1 MTTRPDDG
9 MPLGRKIALVFSL
22 AAAIVCTDLV
32 TKSVFERAFYGQPT
46 LHLLGDTVRVG
57 FVLNTG
63 VFLSLGH
70 TLGPQTRFW
79 LFIVGVGGVLAL
91 LLGLTLKDA
100 RFRTP
105 EVASVAAI
113 IGGGVGNLVDR
124 VQLGA
129 VRDFLNVG
137 IGPLRTGIFN
147 VADMAITFGGIALI
161 LIPFLRKRPGG
172 AGHSGGGDATPR
184 A

>member
-1 MTTRPDDG
+1 MTGDDGG
-9 MPLGRKIALVFSL
+9 MPLRPKLALVFTL
-22 AAAIVCTDLV
+22 AAGVVAADLV
-32 TKSVFERAFYGQPT
+32 TKAIFERAFYGQPT

-70 TLGPQTRFW
+70 ALSPAMRFW
-79 LFIVGVGGVLAL
+79 LFVVGVGAVLTTL
-91 LLGLTLKDA
+91 LALTLKDP
-100 RFRTP
+100 RFRTA
-105 EVASVAAI
+105 EVAAVAAI
-113 IGGGVGNLVDR
+113 VGGGIGNLVDR

-137 IGPLRTGIFN
+137 IGSLRTGIFN

-161 LIPFLRKRPGG
+161 LLPFIRRRK
-172 AGHSGGGDATPR
+172 
-184 A
+184 

>member
-1 MTTRPDDG
+1 MSSSLDDG
-9 MPLGRKIALVFSL
+9 MPLGRKITLVATL
-22 AAAIVCTDLV
+22 AAAIVAADLV
-32 TKSVFERAFYGQPT
+32 TKTLFERAFFGQPT

-70 TLGPQTRFW
+70 ALGPTTRFW
-79 LFIVGVGGVLAL
+79 LFVVGVGGVLTL

-105 EVASVAAI
+105 EVAAVAAI

-137 IGPLRTGIFN
+137 IGPVRTGIFN
-147 VADMAITFGGIALI
+147 LADLAITIGGIALI
-161 LIPFLRKRPGG
+161 LIPFLRKRP
-172 AGHSGGGDATPR
+172 
-184 A
+184 

>member
-1 MTTRPDDG
+1 VIEDDGG
-9 MPLGRKIALVFSL
+9 MPLRPKIALVLVL
-22 AAAIVCTDLV
+22 AAGVVVADLV
-32 TKSVFERAFYGQPT
+32 TKAIFERAFYGQPT

-70 TLGPQTRFW
+70 ALSPAMRFW
-79 LFIVGVGGVLAL
+79 LFVVGVGVVLTTL
-91 LLGLTLKDA
+91 LVLTLKDP
-100 RFRTP
+100 RFRTA
-105 EVASVAAI
+105 EVAAVAAI
-113 IGGGVGNLVDR
+113 VGGGIGNLVDR

-137 IGPLRTGIFN
+137 IGSLRTGIFN

-161 LIPFLRKRPGG
+161 LLPFIRR
-172 AGHSGGGDATPR
+172 R
-184 A
+184 RE

>member
-1 MTTRPDDG
+1 MTEDDGG
-9 MPLGRKIALVFSL
+9 MPLRPKIALLLAL
-22 AAAIVCTDLV
+22 AAGVVLADLATKAI
-32 TKSVFERAFYGQPT
+32 FERSFFGQPT

-70 TLGPQTRFW
+70 ALAPATRFW
-79 LFIVGVGGVLAL
+79 LFVVGVAGVLAIL
-91 LLGLTLKDA
+91 LVLTLRDP

-105 EVASVAAI
+105 DVAAVAAI
-113 IGGGVGNLVDR
+113 VGGGIGNLVDR

-161 LIPFLRKRPGG
+161 LLPLVRRRRGRSGDGG
-172 AGHSGGGDATPR
+172 ETGAV
-184 A
+184 

>member
-1 MTTRPDDG
+1 MTPDANDG
-9 MPLGRKIALVFSL
+9 MPLRPKIALVLVL
-22 AAAIVCTDLV
+22 AAVIVSADMV
-32 TKSVFERAFYGQPT
+32 TKAVFEHAFSGEPT

-70 TLGPQTRFW
+70 ALAPPMRFW
-79 LFIVGVGGVLAL
+79 LFVVGVGGVLAM
-91 LLGLTLKDA
+91 LLGLTLRDP
-100 RFRTP
+100 RFRWP
-105 EVASVAAI
+105 EVAAVAAI
-113 IGGGVGNLVDR
+113 LGGGIGNLVDR

-161 LIPFLRKRPGG
+161 LIPLIRKR
-172 AGHSGGGDATPR
+172 R
-184 A
+184 

>member
-1 MTTRPDDG
+1 VIENEGG
-9 MPLGRKIALVFSL
+9 MPIQPKIALV
-22 AAAIVCTDLV
+22 AAVATGIVAADLI
-32 TKSVFERAFYGQPT
+32 TKTVFERAFYGQPM

-70 TLGPQTRFW
+70 ALSPATRFW
-79 LFIVGVGGVLAL
+79 LFVVGVGLVLTTL
-91 LLGLTLKDA
+91 LVLTLKDP
-100 RFRTP
+100 RFRAA
-105 EVASVAAI
+105 EVAAVAAI
-113 IGGGVGNLVDR
+113 VGGGIGNLVDR

-137 IGPLRTGIFN
+137 IGSVRTGIFN

-161 LIPFLRKRPGG
+161 LLPLLRR
-172 AGHSGGGDATPR
+172 R
-184 A
+184 RE

>member
-1 MTTRPDDG
+1 MTQSADAG
-9 MPLGRKIALVFSL
+9 MPLGRKVALVL
-22 AAAIVCTDLV
+22 VLAAIVVAADLW
-32 TKSVFERAFYGQPT
+32 TKVAFERAFSGQPT
-46 LHLLGDTVRVG
+46 LHLLGGTVRVG

-70 TLGPQTRFW
+70 ALGPQTRFW
-79 LFIVGVGGVLAL
+79 LFVVGVGGVLAL

-105 EVASVAAI
+105 EVAAVAAI
-113 IGGGVGNLVDR
+113 VGGGIGNLVDR

-129 VRDFLNVG
+129 VRDFLNLG

-161 LIPFLRKRPGG
+161 LIPLIRKR
-172 AGHSGGGDATPR
+172 R
-184 A
+184 

>member
-1 MTTRPDDG
+1 MTGHADDG
-9 MPLGRKIALVFSL
+9 MPFGRKVVLVLAL
-22 AAAIVCTDLV
+22 AAMIIAVDLV
-32 TKSVFERAFYGQPT
+32 TKGIFEREFYGQPT

-70 TLGPQTRFW
+70 ELGAQARFW

-100 RFRTP
+100 RFRAP
-105 EVASVAAI
+105 EVVAVAAI
-113 IGGGVGNLVDR
+113 VGGGVGNLVDR

-137 IGPLRTGIFN
+137 IGSLRTGIFN

-161 LIPFLRKRPGG
+161 LIPVVRKR
-172 AGHSGGGDATPR
+172 R
-184 A
+184 

>member
-1 MTTRPDDG
+1 
-9 MPLGRKIALVFSL
+9 MPLGRKSALVAAL
-22 AAAIVCTDLV
+22 ATAVVTVDLV
-32 TKSVFERAFYGQPT
+32 TKSIFERAFLGEPT

-70 TLGPQTRFW
+70 TLGPEARFW
-79 LFIVGVGGVLAL
+79 LFIVGVGAVLAL

-100 RFRTP
+100 RFRAP
-105 EVASVAAI
+105 EVAAVAAI
-113 IGGGVGNLVDR
+113 LGGGIGNLVDR
-124 VQLGA
+124 VRLGA

-137 IGPLRTGIFN
+137 IGDLRTGIFN

-161 LIPFLRKRPGG
+161 VIPFLRKRPRNPG
-172 AGHSGGGDATPR
+172 P
-184 A
+184 

>member
-1 MTTRPDDG
+1 MTQDVDDG
-9 MPLGRKIALVFSL
+9 MSLRPKLALVLAL
-22 AAAIVCTDLV
+22 AAAVVIVDLSA
-32 TKSVFERAFYGQPT
+32 KAVFERAFSGQPT

-57 FVLNTG
+57 FVVNTG

-70 TLGPQTRFW
+70 ALSPAMRFW
-79 LFIVGVGGVLAL
+79 LFVVGVGAVLAL
-91 LLGLTLKDA
+91 LLGLTIKDP
-100 RFRTP
+100 RFRMP
-105 EVASVAAI
+105 EVVAVAAI
-113 IGGGVGNLVDR
+113 VGGGVGNLIDR

-161 LIPFLRKRPGG
+161 LIPLVRKRF
-172 AGHSGGGDATPR
+172 R
-184 A
+184 R

>member
-1 MTTRPDDG
+1 MTPSSDDG
-9 MPLGRKIALVFSL
+9 MPLGRKIALVAAL
-22 AAAIVCTDLV
+22 AAAIVSADLV
-32 TKSVFERAFYGQPT
+32 TKAVFERAFYGQPT
-46 LHLLGDTVRVG
+46 WHLLGDTVRVG
-57 FVLNTG
+57 FVFNTG

-70 TLGPQTRFW
+70 ALAPQTRFW
-79 LFIVGVGGVLAL
+79 LFVVGVGGVLAL

-105 EVASVAAI
+105 EVAAVAAI
-113 IGGGVGNLVDR
+113 VGGGVGNLVDR
-124 VQLGA
+124 VRLGA

-147 VADMAITFGGIALI
+147 LADMAITFGGIALI
-161 LIPFLRKRPGG
+161 LIPLVRKRSGG
-172 AGHSGGGDATPR
+172 AGPSGSGGATPG

>member
-1 MTTRPDDG
+1 MTPDADDG
-9 MPLGRKIALVFSL
+9 MPLRPKIALVL
-22 AAAIVCTDLV
+22 AIAATVVGADLI
-32 TKSVFERAFYGQPT
+32 TKAVFERAFSDQPT

-63 VFLSLGH
+63 VFLSLGSALAP
-70 TLGPQTRFW
+70 TTRFW
-79 LFIVGVGGVLAL
+79 LFVVGVGGVLAM
-91 LLGLTLKDA
+91 LLGLTLRDA
-100 RFRTP
+100 RFRRP
-105 EVASVAAI
+105 EVVAVAAI
-113 IGGGVGNLVDR
+113 VGGGIGNLVDR

-161 LIPFLRKRPGG
+161 LVPLLRR
-172 AGHSGGGDATPR
+172 R
-184 A
+184 R